1 MEMEVKNILSEVPKS
16 LENECFESLIQTRE
30 VKIERIISLG
40 HASPE
45 GYWYD
50 QQQNEWV
57 LVIKGRARLRFEG
70 SDTMISLEAGDYIN
84 IPSHRRHRV
93 EWTDPAEET
102 IWLAVH
108 Y

>member
-1 MEMEVKNILSEVPKS
+1 MEVKNILSEVPKS

-57 LVIKGRARLRFEG
+57 LVIKGRARLHFEG

>member
-1 MEMEVKNILSEVPKS
+1 MEVKSILSEVPKS

-57 LVIKGRARLRFEG
+57 LVIKGRARLHFED

>member
-1 MEMEVKNILSEVPKS
+1 MEVKNILSEVPKS

>member
-1 MEMEVKNILSEVPKS
+1 MEVKNILSEVPKS

-30 VKIERIISLG
+30 VKIERIISMG

-57 LVIKGRARLRFEG
+57 LVIKGRARLHFEG